1 MGYSAPCPFPPMT
14 RDLHPQMLNR
24 ILTDKL
30 PLPQEEGLE
39 NNMRGQDLYNK
50 ETDQNKIKTCLSFGA
65 STLRI
70 KKKHRH
76 LRTKHKNIVV
86 ISYQQNGSSTSA

>member
-1 MGYSAPCPFPPMT
+1 
-14 RDLHPQMLNR
+14 MLNG
-24 ILTDKL
+24 IITDKL

-70 KKKHRH
+70 
-76 LRTKHKNIVV
+76 
-86 ISYQQNGSSTSA
+86 